1 MRAGA
6 AQDKVC
12 GVAVSVKDKYGRPV
26 YIELLGGLD
35 CGAMLKAAPLERIMK
50 YHIWT
55 WERMERQLLPACSR
69 LVGHPVITATVIID
83 LAGLSLRNFTLTAQR
98 LLSTIAKIDQ
108 DYYPEHLGTMFII
121 NTSWFFTTIWAVV
134 YPLLEERT
142 RKKIIVLGSNYQDKL
157 KELIPEENL
166 PTFFGGL
173 SPCPDKQSS
182 QGLWTSEEPCTS
194 SSWLPVGHTAQDPP
208 PTQPA
213 AKGGAKQALICPEGA
228 DALPCDEDSIPVG
241 VACAALEGLGVQ
253 GPLPAKQLPQAK
265 VDAVAV

>member
-1 MRAGA
+1 MPPTTSLSSTSSSHTTHTSTTS
-6 AQDKVC
+6 
-12 GVAVSVKDKYGRPV
+12 SVKDKYGRPV

-69 LVGHPVITATVIID
+69 LVGHPVITATIIID
-83 LAGLSLRNFTLTAQR
+83 LAGLSLRNFTLTAQVSRGPEVEGR

-142 RKKIIVLGSNYQDKL
+142 RKKIIVL
-157 KELIPEENL
+157 
-166 PTFFGGL
+166 
-173 SPCPDKQSS
+173 
-182 QGLWTSEEPCTS
+182 
-194 SSWLPVGHTAQDPP
+194 
-208 PTQPA
+208 
-213 AKGGAKQALICPEGA
+213 
-228 DALPCDEDSIPVG
+228 
-241 VACAALEGLGVQ
+241 
-253 GPLPAKQLPQAK
+253 
-265 VDAVAV
+265 